1 MESVLHQCDRVSA
14 NFDADP
20 VHDLRVALRRCRSM
34 TDGLMALDPHPEW
47 KAMKKAGKRLF
58 QRLGELRDVQI
69 MMDWIEK
76 LEPKL
81 PRVARGSSSASSSS
95 AGESSAEQ
103 PILQTQA
110 TQVPPKSEEQENLA
124 DPPAQALLEILKQRE
139 TEQKREA
146 KAALEEFDRKQWQK
160 WTRSLPARAAHIR
173 PGSVVF
179 KHLALERWLAARELH
194 NRALRHRSPTAW
206 HNLRIG
212 IKRFRYIVE
221 NFLPEEHALWARDLK
236 QMQDALGDVHDFD
249 VLWDTLLSSDVFAD
263 QASRQ
268 RWQTVITEER
278 DRRIELYR
286 ERMVGPESL
295 WHVWRARLPQGRQ
308 IEQIALRRMKL
319 WAKALDPDFA
329 HSERVSRLALEL
341 YDGLQRAHLLS
352 PTDGTDLRR
361 SLQLAALLHDVG
373 KSTGKKGHH
382 KESFR
387 LIQGYGTIP
396 GWKAEDVERAAVIA
410 RFHEGV
416 LPSRSHILMRD
427 RLPNDQKAVVQMSG
441 ILRLANAFDAAHNG
455 QIRAVSVEAPARN
468 GRPHGNGYVVISAEG
483 YSSRSETAQAVAAE
497 RHLLELVLR
506 RPVLVKAGSGEHTR
520 LRSRA

>member
-1 MESVLHQCDRVSA
+1 MASVLHQCDRVSA

-34 TDGLMALDPHPEW
+34 ADGLMALDPHPEW

-76 LEPKL
+76 LEPKI
-81 PRVARGSSSASSSS
+81 VSVASSPSYAWMHPPEQS
-95 AGESSAEQ
+95 LGAEY
-103 PILQTQA
+103 PSPA
-110 TQVPPKSEEQENLA
+110 EETRSLTGPEDKVHDRA
-124 DPPAQALLEILKQRE
+124 AHALLEILKQRE
-139 TEQKREA
+139 SEQKREA

-160 WTRSLPARAAHIR
+160 WIRSLPARAAHIR
-173 PGSVVF
+173 PGSVLF

-221 NFLPEEHALWARDLK
+221 NFLPVEHALWARDLK
-236 QMQDALGDVHDFD
+236 QMQDALGEVHDFD
-249 VLWDTLLSSDVFAD
+249 VLWDTLLSSNVFPD
-263 QASRQ
+263 HASRQ
-268 RWQTVITEER
+268 RWQTIITEER
-278 DRRIELYR
+278 SKRIELYR

-295 WHVWRARLPQGRQ
+295 WLVWRSRLPQGRQ

-319 WAKALDPDFA
+319 WANGLDPDFA
-329 HSERVSRLALEL
+329 HSEHVARLALEL
-341 YDGLQRAHLLS
+341 YDGLQRAKLL
-352 PTDGTDLRR
+352 PNTDGIDAR
-361 SLQLAALLHDVG
+361 SSLLLASLLHDVG
-373 KSTGKKGHH
+373 KSVGNKGHQ
-382 KESFR
+382 KQSFV
-387 LIQGYGTIP
+387 LIRAHGSIP
-396 GWKAEDVERAAVIA
+396 GWKSEDVERAAVIA

-416 LPSRSHILMRD
+416 LPSRSHTLLRD
-427 RLPNDQKAVVQMSG
+427 RLPNDQKVIVQLSA

-455 QIRAVSVEAPARN
+455 QIRSVSVQAPARN
-468 GRPHGNGYVVISAEG
+468 GRPRGGESVVISAEG

-497 RHLLELVLR
+497 RHLLEIVLR
-506 RPVLVKAGSGEHTR
+506 RPVLVKAGSGSHSV
-520 LRSRA
+520 LRRRA